1 MRCEEPLQCEESMR
15 SKDALIEQPAS
26 SLTGPATGPVVAPDL
41 ALLSLAQLQAMHR
54 AGLEI
59 LESYRVLKKAGMNI
73 VGEVLRDSL
82 NKGETFYEFNHYPD
96 DDVYD
101 RESHAQYYYHAH
113 RGEVGE
119 HGHFHAFLRPKGM
132 PADAAPID
140 YPATDPWPQ
149 GDEALSHLV
158 AIAMDSYGYP
168 TGLFTTNRWVT
179 AEAWYPAEQVIR
191 MLDHFVVDHA
201 FPSLPVNRWIT
212 SMFVLF
218 RPHIEALLK
227 QRDET
232 IWTWAAAHPGED
244 VFEDRKLDITSQIA
258 VSVEDTLREVEQAV
272 TAKQA

>member
-1 MRCEEPLQCEESMR
+1 MCCQEPLQCEEFMR
-15 SKDALIEQPAS
+15 SQSTLTKQQAS
-26 SLTGPATGPVVAPDL
+26 PATGLATRSVVSPDL
-41 ALLSLAQLQAMHR
+41 SSLPLVQLQAMQR

-59 LESYRVLKKAGMNI
+59 LECYRVLQKSEMNI
-73 VGEVLRDSL
+73 VGEVLRDTL
-82 NKGETFYEFNHYPD
+82 NKGETFYEFNHYPE

-119 HGHFHAFLRPKGM
+119 HGHFHCFLRPKGM
-132 PADAAPID
+132 PAGVAPIA
-140 YPATDPWPQ
+140 YPATDQWPQ

-158 AIAMDSYGYP
+158 AIAMDGYGYP

-191 MLDHFVVDHA
+191 MLDRFVIDHA
-201 FPSLPVNRWIT
+201 FPSWPVNRWI
-212 SMFVLF
+212 SAMFVLY

-232 IWTWAAAHPGED
+232 FWTWAAAHPGED
-244 VFEDRKLDITSQIA
+244 VFEDRMLDITSQIDI
-258 VSVEDTLREVEQAV
+258 SVEDTLSRIEQEIK
-272 TAKQA
+272 AKQT